1 MKEFFRNKICEA
13 HFLNDVLQS
22 LVLLKRKTIPYF

>member
-1 MKEFFRNKICEA
+1 MKEFFLNKICKA